1 MYVQRNTEARSFNHC
16 CSGKAVSITYSES
29 VFVALDIQHAMRI
42 RRVTL
47 SSVAWPTLQFFFS
60 TLSHKR
66 HDFRKKKKKVIEHK
80 LCFNFLYNFC
90 LKHFSQY
97 KN

>member
-47 SSVAWPTLQFFFS
+47 SSVAWPTLQFFFPHYLING
-60 TLSHKR
+60 TIFGKR
-66 HDFRKKKKKVIEHK
+66 KKKVIEHK
-80 LCFNFLYNFC
+80 LCVLI
-90 LKHFSQY
+90 FSTTFV
-97 KN
+97 